1 MSIYVKNGMNGMDG
15 MDDRSSA
22 TQYVEKLYNHTQ
34 EGKLQL
40 YGWHY
45 DNPGWGCGR
54 NTDEGYLYECAVNW
68 NEQDCA
74 AMAQCAHALV
84 EDLRRI
90 AAHRA
95 DLDGACFDECNEVSR
110 ERALSV
116 LGDEHLVDVYFT
128 YVYSYTLEGIDM
140 DRVLDIYN
148 RWDDCIHA
156 DVFGDEAEPVSEED
170 KTYYRTYLGAVRAAA
185 EQRIGESICAS
196 EVIFFARRLCRLLEI
211 GAPEIIVNN
220 ELHCFVE
227 ALVLH
232 HHGVRK
238 EIVGSIPEEDP
249 ANESV

>member
-1 MSIYVKNGMNGMDG
+1 MMSIYVKYGKNG

-22 TQYVEKLYNHTQ
+22 AQYVENMYTHTQ
-34 EGKLQL
+34 DGVLQL

-54 NTDEGYLYECAVNW
+54 NTDEGYLYQCAVNW
-68 NEQDCA
+68 NRQDCA
-74 AMAQCAHALV
+74 TMAQCAQALV

-90 AAHRA
+90 GAHRA
-95 DLDGACFDECNEVSR
+95 ALDGTLFDNFKEVSR

-116 LGDEHLVDVYFT
+116 LEDEHLVDVYFT
-128 YVYSYTLEGIDM
+128 YVYPYTLEDVDL
-140 DRVLDIYN
+140 DRVQDIYN

-156 DVFGDEAEPVSEED
+156 EVFGEVAEPVSEED
-170 KTYYRTYLGAVRAAA
+170 KVYYQTYLDAVRAAA

-238 EIVGSIPEEDP
+238 EIVGAIPEEDS

>member
-1 MSIYVKNGMNGMDG
+1 MCNGVKSMMDEVMS
-15 MDDRSSA
+15 A
-22 TQYVEKLYNHTQ
+22 PQYVHKLYSETK

-45 DNPGWGCGR
+45 DNPGWGCGK
-54 NTDEGYLYECAVNW
+54 NTDEGYLYQCAVNW
-68 NEQDCA
+68 TEKDCA

-90 AAHRA
+90 GAHRA
-95 DLDGACFDECNEVSR
+95 ALDGTLFDNFKEVSR

-116 LGDEHLVDVYFT
+116 LEDEHLVDVYFT
-128 YVYSYTLEGIDM
+128 YVYPYTLEGVDL
-140 DRVLDIYN
+140 DRVQDIYN

-156 DVFGDEAEPVSEED
+156 EVFGEVAEPVSEED
-170 KTYYRTYLGAVRAAA
+170 KVYYQTYLDAVRAAA

-211 GAPEIIVNN
+211 SAPEIIVSN
-220 ELHCFVE
+220 EQNCFIQ

-232 HHGVRK
+232 RHGVSK
-238 EIVGSIPEEDP
+238 EIIGPIPDEDS
-249 ANESV
+249 ADETV